1 MHDSEA
7 LSSQAYAHVA
17 NNASMLDPVSSGLS
31 NLVRS
36 YGKSIAYGQSYSSFL
51 TRIYGR
57 GVVAL
62 WSSPPWYVKSHFNK

>member
-31 NLVRS
+31 NLVSS

-51 TRIYGR
+51 TRIYG
-57 GVVAL
+57 
-62 WSSPPWYVKSHFNK
+62 